1 MNRIVGLLHSNL
13 GQSLAVVTVISD
25 GHSLLLRD
33 WVLDGVRMR
42 ACLAVA
48 AAAWHEAEAEFT
60 KAAGIASVHVSVGA
74 EGNGC
79 TGECLLLL

>member
-1 MNRIVGLLHSNL
+1 M
-13 GQSLAVVTVISD
+13 
-25 GHSLLLRD
+25 
-33 WVLDGVRMR
+33 LDGVRMR